1 LRSGVDLKEGLNEIL
16 NQEVGGRREQKN
28 LGGGREGDY
37 DDAHVVPAPLVEACV
52 DHLGLNLNHI

>member
-1 LRSGVDLKEGLNEIL
+1 MDWKGTKKRP
-16 NQEVGGRREQKN
+16 QYVGFIN

-37 DDAHVVPAPLVEACV
+37 DDAHVVPAPLVEARV